1 MMLILQSKWR
11 LHGLNPDTKYGYFFA
26 RSLSQTV
33 RREPPFEAQAE
44 SPWWLAPASK
54 VNGGKTSQLL
64 FSLVLGI
71 KMAGPVEFYFTVT
84 SPD

>member
-1 MMLILQSKWR
+1 M
-11 LHGLNPDTKYGYFFA
+11 
-26 RSLSQTV
+26 V
-33 RREPPFEAQAE
+33 V
-44 SPWWLAPASK
+44 SP
-54 VNGGKTSQLL
+54 GEQGKRGETSQLL